1 MGTLFYLTIV
11 ASHYP
16 YARLTYN
23 NSEWK
28 PNVFV
33 RCGACLRA
41 EGKALQ
47 KLILSGEEKSNTIG
61 KLEQRQALLCLP
73 KPE

>member
-16 YARLTYN
+16 SARLTYS
-23 NSEWK
+23 NSK
-28 PNVFV
+28 CNPSVFV
-33 RCGACLRA
+33 RRGACLRA

-47 KLILSGEEKSNTIG
+47 EFLLSMVKKNEILT
-61 KLEQRQALLCLP
+61 AMY
-73 KPE
+73 